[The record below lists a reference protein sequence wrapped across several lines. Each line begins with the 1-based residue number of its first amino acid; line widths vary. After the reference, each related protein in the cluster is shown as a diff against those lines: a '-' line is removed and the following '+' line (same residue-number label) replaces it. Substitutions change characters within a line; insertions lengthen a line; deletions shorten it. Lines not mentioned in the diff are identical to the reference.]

1 MKILKFSAAVTFG
14 EIMTLVVG
22 CISAFLVSLFM
33 IRFMLNYIRKNTFTM
48 FGIYRIL
55 LGIIILIFLR

>member
-1 MKILKFSAAVTFG
+1 
-14 EIMTLVVG
+14 MTLLVG

-55 LGIIILIFLR
+55 LGIIILVFLR